1 VPTTE
6 DPAIQPDGSQ
16 GRTERSVREHVSEGE
31 RSEPPAGRRRG
42 LPTPYLLLLPSALF
56 MALLFGWP
64 LLSGVVEAFQGPD
77 GFTTANWERMAGEP
91 RFWEAVRNTLLLAAV
106 VIPLQFVLALTMAL
120 LLHAKPRFG
129 GFYFYVWAVPLAVS
143 DLAAGLVWLS
153 IFTDLGYLN
162 STLVNLGFVERGV
175 EWLLYSNP
183 SRLFLTVVVAE
194 VWRATSLVLIIV
206 VAGMQVIPKD
216 YDEAA
221 QVLGATFWQR
231 LWHIT
236 LPLLRPSLQV
246 ALILRTI
253 LAFEAFA
260 VAQALTG
267 RNFPLLVGETYEW
280 SVNLQNPAVA
290 SAVALVVLGMSMVVS
305 VIYLRALRQ
314 PDAAGSGR

>member
-1 VPTTE
+1 M
-6 DPAIQPDGSQ
+6 ARQA
-16 GRTERSVREHVSEGE
+16 VRQ
-31 RSEPPAGRRRG
+31 RLA
-42 LPTPYLLLLPSALF
+42 LPYLLLVPSAVF

-64 LLSGVVEAFQGPD
+64 LLSGVLSAFSGPD

-91 RFWEAVRNTLLLAAV
+91 RFWEAVRNTLLLTVV
-106 VIPLQFVLALTMAL
+106 VIPIQFVLALTMAL
-120 LLHAKPRFG
+120 LLHARPRFAG
-129 GFYFYVWAVPLAVS
+129 LHFYVWAVPLAIS

-153 IFTDLGYLN
+153 IFTDRGYLN
-162 STLVNLGFVERGV
+162 SSLVGLGFVQDGV
-175 EWLLYSNP
+175 QWLNYQNP
-183 SRLFLTVVVAE
+183 TSLFLTVVMAE

-206 VAGMQVIPKD
+206 VAGMQVIPRD

-231 LWHIT
+231 LWHVT

-267 RNFPLLVGETYEW
+267 RTFPLLVGETYEW
-280 SVNLQNPAVA
+280 SVNLQNRAVA
-290 SAVALVVLGMSMVVS
+290 SAVALVVLGMSMAVA

-314 PDAAGSGR
+314 PDAAGGGR

>member
-1 VPTTE
+1 M
-6 DPAIQPDGSQ
+6 
-16 GRTERSVREHVSEGE
+16 
-31 RSEPPAGRRRG
+31 
-42 LPTPYLLLLPSALF
+42 PYLLLLPSALF

-64 LLSGVVEAFQGPD
+64 LLSGILEAFQNPRG

-91 RFWEAVRNTLLLAAV
+91 RFWEAMRNTLLLTAV
-106 VIPLQFVLALTMAL
+106 VIPIQFVFAVAMAL
-120 LLHAKPRFG
+120 LLQAKPRFA
-129 GFYFYVWAVPLAVS
+129 GFYFYVWAVPLAIS

-162 STLVNLGFVERGV
+162 SALVDIGIAERGLQ
-175 EWLLYSNP
+175 LLNYQNP
-183 SRLFLTVVVAE
+183 TSLFFTVVVAE

-216 YDEAA
+216 YDEVA

-231 LWHIT
+231 LWHVT

-290 SAVALVVLGMSMVVS
+290 SAVALVVLAMSMAVA

-314 PDAAGSGR
+314 PDSVGGSQ

>member
-1 VPTTE
+1 MS
-6 DPAIQPDGSQ
+6 A
-16 GRTERSVREHVSEGE
+16 
-31 RSEPPAGRRRG
+31 PAGPRSRG
-42 LPTPYLLLLPSALF
+42 HVPIPYLLLIPSAAF

-64 LLSGVVEAFQGPD
+64 LLSGIMEAFRGPE

-91 RFWEAVRNTLLLAAV
+91 RFWEAVRNTLLLTAV
-106 VIPLQFVLALTMAL
+106 VIPIQFIFALAMAL
-120 LLHAKPRFG
+120 LLQAKPRFV
-129 GFYFYVWAVPLAVS
+129 GFYFYVWAVPLAIS
-143 DLAAGLVWLS
+143 DLAAGLVWLA

-162 STLVNLGFVERGV
+162 SVLVNLGLVERGV
-175 EWLLYSNP
+175 AWLNYQSHA
-183 SRLFLTVVVAE
+183 SLFFTIVVAE

-231 LWHIT
+231 LWYVT

-253 LAFEAFA
+253 LALEAFA

-267 RNFPLLVGETYEW
+267 RTFPLLVGETYEW

-290 SAVALVVLGMSMVVS
+290 SAVALVVLGLSMLVAIV
-305 VIYLRALRQ
+305 YLRALRQ
-314 PDAAGSGR
+314 PDSVGGSR

>member
-1 VPTTE
+1 MSTDVGQASG
-6 DPAIQPDGSQ
+6 PAPAAGA
-16 GRTERSVREHVSEGE
+16 R
-31 RSEPPAGRRRG
+31 PPRARRQ
-42 LPTPYLLLLPSALF
+42 LPVPYLLLVPSAVF

-64 LLSGVVEAFQGPD
+64 LLSGIMEAFQNPRG
-77 GFTTANWERMAGEP
+77 GFTLANWERMAGEP
-91 RFWEAVRNTLLLAAV
+91 RFWEAVRNTLLLTAV
-106 VIPLQFVLALTMAL
+106 VIPIQFVFALAMAL
-120 LLHAKPRFG
+120 LLHAKPRFA
-129 GFYFYVWAVPLAVS
+129 GFYFYVWAVPLAIS

-153 IFTDLGYLN
+153 VFTDLGYLN
-162 STLVNLGFVERGV
+162 SVLVNLGLAEHGV
-175 EWLLYSNP
+175 SWLNYQNP
-183 SRLFLTVVVAE
+183 TSLFLTVVVAE

-231 LWHIT
+231 LWHVT

-280 SVNLQNPAVA
+280 SVNLQNRAVA
-290 SAVALVVLGMSMVVS
+290 SAVALVVLGMSMVVA

-314 PDAAGSGR
+314 PDSVGGAR

>member
-1 VPTTE
+1 M
-6 DPAIQPDGSQ
+6 PAP
-16 GRTERSVREHVSEGE
+16 GRAAVRP
-31 RSEPPAGRRRG
+31 RNR
-42 LPTPYLLLLPSALF
+42 LPVPYLLLLPSALF
-56 MALLFGWP
+56 MVLLFGWP
-64 LLSGVVEAFQGPD
+64 LLSGIVEAFQGPN
-77 GFTTANWERMAGEP
+77 GFTLANWQRMAGEP
-91 RFWEAVRNTLLLAAV
+91 RFWESVRNTLLLTAV
-106 VIPLQFVLALTMAL
+106 VIPIQFVFALAMAML
-120 LLHAKPRFG
+120 LQAKPKFA

-162 STLVNLGFVERGV
+162 STLVGLGLSEHGV
-175 EWLLYSNP
+175 EWLRYDRPQL
-183 SRLFLTVVVAE
+183 LFLTVVVAE
-194 VWRATSLVLIIV
+194 IWRATSLVLIIV
-206 VAGMQVIPKD
+206 VAGMQAIPRD

-260 VAQALTG
+260 VARALTG
-267 RNFPLLVGETYEW
+267 RTFPLLVGETYEW
-280 SVNLQNPAVA
+280 SVGLQNPAVA
-290 SAVALVVLGMSMVVS
+290 SAVALVVLGMSMVVA

>member
-1 VPTTE
+1 M
-6 DPAIQPDGSQ
+6 PAT
-16 GRTERSVREHVSEGE
+16 GRAAVRRQDNGHLPVS
-31 RSEPPAGRRRG
+31 SRG
-42 LPTPYLLLLPSALF
+42 NRHLPVPYLLLLPSAVF

-64 LLSGVVEAFQGPD
+64 LLSGIVEAFQGPN
-77 GFTTANWERMAGEP
+77 GFTLANWERMAGEP
-91 RFWEAVRNTLLLAAV
+91 RFWESVRNTLLLTAV
-106 VIPLQFVLALTMAL
+106 VIPIQFVFALTMAML
-120 LLHAKPRFG
+120 LQAKPRFS

-162 STLVNLGFVERGV
+162 STLVNFGLSEQGV
-175 EWLLYSNP
+175 EWLRYDKP
-183 SRLFLTVVVAE
+183 ERLFLTVVVAE
-194 VWRATSLVLIIV
+194 IWRATSLVLIIV
-206 VAGMQVIPKD
+206 VAGMQAIPRD

-260 VAQALTG
+260 VARALTG
-267 RNFPLLVGETYEW
+267 RTFPLLVGETYEW

-290 SAVALVVLGMSMVVS
+290 SAVALVVLGMSMVVA

-314 PDAAGSGR
+314 PDAAGSDR